1 MILLGISFLALTG
14 LNKNKAEYLGIKP
27 KMTEQEFDIKHK
39 KKNRAR
45 KLWRK
50 LALSVSDKNGRMKL
64 VLSMAKKNLQDQLE
78 A

>member
-1 MILLGISFLALTG
+1 
-14 LNKNKAEYLGIKP
+14 
-27 KMTEQEFDIKHK
+27 MTEQEFDIKHK